1 LSSINSK
8 SLKIGGAKSDKGST
22 DKQKEKEEIIGKYKK
37 AGAIAKDVRESI
49 RPLVKVGTPL
59 IEICEKTE
67 SLVTEK
73 GGTCAFPCNVSINN
87 IAAHYSSPLNDKNT
101 IQEEDVVKVDFGV
114 HVDGYIADT
123 AFTVCFDPTYQKLIE
138 AAERGLK
145 VAVENIKNGA
155 DTRRIGAL
163 VEVAIREMGYRPI
176 RELSGHLLDQY
187 ELHGPKTIPC
197 IGSIGGQKLEEGE
210 VYAVETFASTGS
222 GSVHDTP
229 YCYIYR
235 LVPVRSPVRFR
246 GSRQILSIVQDR
258 YKTLP
263 FAVRWIAKQASA
275 LSLKL
280 ALRELTAAGLLF
292 EYHVLSDAKD
302 SMIAQSEE
310 TVLVTK
316 DGHEVLTY

>member
-1 LSSINSK
+1 LSSTNSR
-8 SLKIGGAKSDKGST
+8 SLETGKAKSDKGSP
-22 DKQKEKEEIIGKYKK
+22 DKQKEKEEILGKYRK
-37 AGAIAKDVRESI
+37 AATIAREVRESI
-49 RPLVKVGTPL
+49 KPLVKVGIPL
-59 IEICEKTE
+59 IELCDKTE
-67 SLVTEK
+67 SLIVVK

-87 IAAHYSSPLNDKNT
+87 IAAHYSPPPDDKTT
-101 IQEEDVVKVDFGV
+101 IQEKDVVKVDFGV

-123 AFTVCFDPTYQKLIE
+123 AFTVSFDPTYQKLVE

-145 VAVENIKNGA
+145 VAIENIRAGA

-197 IGSIGGQKLEEGE
+197 IGSVGSQKLEEGE

-235 LVPVRSPVRFR
+235 LIPVRSPIRFR
-246 GSRQILSIVQDR
+246 GSRQILSIVQNK

-280 ALRELTAAGLLF
+280 ALKELTTSGLLF
-292 EYHVLSDAKD
+292 KYHVLSDKKE
-302 SMIAQSEE
+302 SVVAQSEE

-316 DGHEVLTY
+316 DGREVLTS